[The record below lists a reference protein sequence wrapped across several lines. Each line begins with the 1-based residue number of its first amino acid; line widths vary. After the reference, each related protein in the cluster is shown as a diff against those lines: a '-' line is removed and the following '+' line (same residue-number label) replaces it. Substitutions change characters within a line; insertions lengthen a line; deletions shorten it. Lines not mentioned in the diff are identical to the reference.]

1 MAKEGTVAPK
11 ERINIVYKPATGGA
25 QEDVELPLKLLFIG
39 DYTGRPDPRPLEDRK
54 PINIDK
60 DNFQQ
65 VLGEQKLA
73 LQLQVPD
80 KLSNEA
86 NSTLNVDLQFKKLS
100 DFAPESVAKQVPE
113 LRRLLELRN
122 ALTALKGPLGNT
134 PAFKKKI
141 QSLLG
146 DEGARA
152 KLMGELGVST
162 DTDEGDGG

>member
-11 ERINIVYKPATGGA
+11 ERINIVYKPATGDA

-39 DYTGRPDPRPLEDRK
+39 DYTGRPDPRPLEERK

-65 VLGEQKLA
+65 VLAEQKLA

-80 KLSNEA
+80 KLSNEKGS
-86 NSTLNVDLQFKKLS
+86 NLNVDLQFKKLS
-100 DFAPESVAKQVPE
+100 DFAPEAVAKQVPE
-113 LRRLLELRN
+113 LRRLLELRG
-122 ALTALKGPLGNT
+122 ALTALKGPLGSV

-141 QSLLG
+141 QSLLN
-146 DEGARA
+146 DDGARA

-162 DTDEGDGG
+162 GNDEGDGG

>member
-11 ERINIVYKPATGGA
+11 ERINIVYKPATGDA

-39 DYTGRPDPRPLEDRK
+39 DYTGRPDPRPLEERK
-54 PINIDK
+54 PINVDK

-65 VLGEQKLA
+65 VLAEQKLA
-73 LQLQVPD
+73 LQLQVAD

-100 DFAPESVAKQVPE
+100 DFAPEAVAKQVPE

-122 ALTALKGPLGNT
+122 ALTALKGPLGNVPT
-134 PAFKKKI
+134 FKKKI
-141 QSLLG
+141 QSLLN
-146 DEGARA
+146 DDGARA